1 MEWMRVAVGRP
12 DLLSLH
18 HIHHDAA
25 LYAYAVI
32 LAFSQWE
39 IDMSVQPTQSLLLT
53 WVAHSPASAGPR
65 ASENPAAT
73 ADASEGRI
81 VRLKAEQ

>member
-39 IDMSVQPTQSLLLT
+39 IDMSVRPIQPLFVT
-53 WVAHSPASAGPR
+53 WVAHRLTPAGPR

-73 ADASEGRI
+73 AVC
-81 VRLKAEQ
+81 VRRANSATQG

>member
-32 LAFSQWE
+32 LAFNQWR
-39 IDMSVQPTQSLLLT
+39 IDLSVQPTQSLFVTWGAHRLT
-53 WVAHSPASAGPR
+53 PAGPR

-73 ADASEGRI
+73 AVC
-81 VRLKAEQ
+81 VRRANSATQG